1 MNTTFKSNSRFACLI
16 DDIPENKKNKKYE
29 GKINEPKVE
38 VKLDKLDKPETKVDY
53 KPEFD
58 KFNSFKS
65 ERTTDYFKG
74 NRRDG
79 SYKEREY
86 QEREERLKAKREFE
100 EKQNKKKIE
109 ESLHIDNFPQL
120 ITNKKSLVID
130 KTSSTNFVELFKN
143 NTETNI
149 KINNI
154 LDPDLNDLKP
164 GNILIKMDPVTRKI
178 ITKTH
183 PNDKRKEIVKSEKEL
198 AYEVINNLVKLHEK
212 RTQEYIELYGYDT
225 WEKMFKFQNWE
236 EENCSDSDDESDD
249 EYNDN
254 ELDYELEDEC
264 QY

>member
-1 MNTTFKSNSRFACLI
+1 MIFKPLFI
-16 DDIPENKKNKKYE
+16 IH
-29 GKINEPKVE
+29 
-38 VKLDKLDKPETKVDY
+38 
-53 KPEFD
+53 

-109 ESLHIDNFPQL
+109 ESLHIDNFPKL

-143 NTETNI
+143 NTENNTETNI
-149 KINNI
+149 KINNN

-164 GNILIKMDPVTRKI
+164 GIILIKMDPVTREI
-178 ITKTH
+178 ITKIH
-183 PNDKRKEIVKSEKEL
+183 PNDKRKEIIKSEKE
-198 AYEVINNLVKLHEK
+198 EK
-212 RTQEYIELYGYDT
+212 FFICL
-225 WEKMFKFQNWE
+225 
-236 EENCSDSDDESDD
+236 
-249 EYNDN
+249 
-254 ELDYELEDEC
+254 
-264 QY
+264 

>member
-29 GKINEPKVE
+29 GKINEAKV
-38 VKLDKLDKPETKVDY
+38 
-53 KPEFD
+53 KPEFEDKLD

-109 ESLHIDNFPQL
+109 ESLHIDNFPEL
-120 ITNKKSLVID
+120 ITSKKSLVID

-143 NTETNI
+143 NTETDI
-149 KINNI
+149 KINNN

-183 PNDKRKEIVKSEKEL
+183 PNDKRKEIIKSEKEL
-198 AYEVINNLVKLHEK
+198 AYEVIDNLVKLHEK
-212 RTQEYIELYGYDT
+212 RTQYYIELYGYYT
-225 WEKMFKFQNWE
+225 WEKMFKFPNWE
-236 EENCSDSDDESDD
+236 EENYSDSDDDSDD
-249 EYNDN
+249 NNNDD
-254 ELDYELEDEC
+254 ELVYELEDEC